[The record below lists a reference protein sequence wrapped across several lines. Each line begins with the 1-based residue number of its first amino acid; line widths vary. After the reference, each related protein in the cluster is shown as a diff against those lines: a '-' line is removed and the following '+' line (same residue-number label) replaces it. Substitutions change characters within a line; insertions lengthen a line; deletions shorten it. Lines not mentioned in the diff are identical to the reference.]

1 MWVLLVILAVP
12 LIEIGLFVVLG
23 GAIGLWPTLAW
34 VVVTAALGIVLLK
47 GIAMIGV
54 SSLSRDMAEFSNT
67 QSPMAHRIMV
77 LLAAVLLILP
87 GFFTDAI
94 GLLLLIQPI
103 RRLAIW
109 LVARRLHVATVTREK
124 SVVIDGE
131 WRDISA
137 GPSASDSRPGQPKQ

>member
-12 LIEIGLFVVLG
+12 LIEIGLFIVIG

-34 VVVTAALGIVLLK
+34 VMISAGLGIFFLK
-47 GIAMIGV
+47 GMEMIGV
-54 SSLSRDMAEFSNT
+54 SSLSRDMGEFSDT
-67 QSPMAHRIMV
+67 RSPMAHRIMV

-94 GLLLLIQPI
+94 GILLLIQPV

-109 LVARRLHVATVTREK
+109 LVAKRLRVATVVRTK
-124 SVVIDGE
+124 GVVIDGE
-131 WRDISA
+131 WRDTSA
-137 GPSASDSRPGQPKQ
+137 PPKSDASSGQPKL